1 MAHDSGF
8 GPIRDRSRKRSRRRR
23 VSTRE
28 ADGDVRQLSGSQN
41 FSTFLYLHGATRDIL
56 DTSRI
61 RGRTVRA
68 PPAYR
73 VAPRES
79 DGWTHKLMRRDL
91 ANLLIGGIRH
101 VQIAG
106 RISRDSRRLS

>member
-1 MAHDSGF
+1 MTASGGF
-8 GPIRDRSRKRSRRRR
+8 LEGLVLGPG
-23 VSTRE
+23 
-28 ADGDVRQLSGSQN
+28 ADGDVRQLSRSQN
-41 FSTFLYLHGATRDIL
+41 FATFLYPYGATRDVL

-61 RGRTVRA
+61 RGRTVGA
-68 PPAYR
+68 PPACH

-106 RISRDSRRLS
+106 RISRDSSGLVETRR